1 MMMLVLSRC
10 GIATA
15 IGSGAMARRCGGH
28 EHTQDKDSS
37 KAGYQRVCN
46 NSFHYSRQTPFK

>member
-15 IGSGAMARRCGGH
+15 IGFGAMARMCGGH
-28 EHTQDKDSS
+28 EHNRTV
-37 KAGYQRVCN
+37 QRLDVK
-46 NSFHYSRQTPFK
+46 SL